1 MSHILILGGDG
12 YLGWPTAMYFSARGY
27 AVTVVDN
34 YFRRNACTELDVGML
49 YPVPTLQERVKIWN
63 ERTGREIK
71 VVIGDLQ
78 DPEVM
83 RSLFDGRVTYQ
94 WALDPSF
101 TGVPETVIHY
111 AEQPSAPYSLINY
124 KYANLTV
131 QNNLLITN
139 NLMWALRD
147 YSRETHVIHIGTMG
161 EYGTPNIDIEEGWL
175 EIEHKGRKDSF
186 LFPRQAS
193 SLYHTTKIM
202 DTDLMWFA
210 VRMWDLKV
218 TDLMQ
223 GPVYGIETDESEI
236 RRQYAVGS
244 KQRSEVRDQ
253 VAEREHLRTI
263 FNYDEIFGTIVN
275 RFITQAVVGYP
286 LTVYGKGGQTRGYL
300 NIRDTLQ
307 CVHMSEQ
314 TPAKAGELRIFNQIM
329 ETFSANELAE
339 MTQRVGK
346 KLGYKVTID
355 HLDNPRKEAEEHY
368 YNPTYQGL
376 IDIGVVPHYLTDE
389 VMEGMFLVV
398 EQYKNNIRK
407 DVIFKGIRW

>member
-12 YLGWPTAMYFSARGY
+12 YLGWPTAMYFSNLGY
-27 AVTVVDN
+27 KVTVIDN

-49 YPVPTLQERVKIWN
+49 YPVPTLPERSKIWH
-63 ERTGREIK
+63 ELTGREIK
-71 VVIGDLQ
+71 VVIGDLTN
-78 DPEVM
+78 PELM
-83 RSLFDGRVTYQ
+83 RSLFEGRVEYA
-94 WALDPSF
+94 WAVDKNFSGL
-101 TGVPETVIHY
+101 PETVIHY

-124 KYANLTV
+124 KYANTTLA
-131 QNNLLITN
+131 NNLLITN

-147 YSRETHVIHIGTMG
+147 FSRDSHVIHIGTMG
-161 EYGTPNIDIEEGWL
+161 EYGTPNIDIPEGWI
-175 EIEHKGRKDSF
+175 EIEHKERKDTF

-223 GPVYGIETDESEI
+223 GPVYGIETEEAEI
-236 RRQYAVGS
+236 CD
-244 KQRSEVRDQ
+244 QRS
-253 VAEREHLRTI
+253 EREHLRTI

-300 NIRDTLQ
+300 NIKDTLQ
-307 CVHMSEQ
+307 CVHMSEK
-314 TPAKAGELRIFNQIM
+314 TPAKTGQLRIFNQIM

-346 KLGYKVTID
+346 KLGYDVQID
-355 HLDNPRKEAEEHY
+355 HLENPRREAEEHY

-376 IDIGVVPHYLTDE
+376 IDIGVQPHYLTDQ
-389 VMEGMFLVV
+389 VMEKMFKVV
-398 EQYKNNIRK
+398 ERYKDNIRK
-407 DVIFKGIRW
+407 DVIFKGIKW